1 MTIVCGTDFSPAAE
15 AACAVA
21 VRLAA
26 NQAEP
31 LLLVHA
37 LVPMPLPPPPDMP
50 VLPIVYDDATER
62 GRAALAE
69 LAARLGASGAAVET
83 LVELG
88 DPDDVLL
95 RLAADRGARLIVLGA
110 VGRRGARWLLGSTAD
125 RLAARSPVP
134 VLVTR
139 EGFPAASWLDERQP
153 LRVLVGS
160 DLGPATAPAVE
171 WATHLTEHGP
181 CRFTIAHVSWPPDE
195 YERLAIDRPMR
206 LDRTHPV
213 VEEVL
218 RRDLD
223 SAAEVLRAA
232 GETEVVVESN
242 VGRIGDA
249 LSGIARRVQ
258 ADLIVVGRGRA
269 EERQWWE
276 GSTSRAVVRRA
287 AVSVLCVPDRDEE
300 ADIAPPE
307 VRRILAA
314 TDLSRRGNA
323 AVAWALA
330 LARGGAD
337 VRVVHVM
344 EKDDPAEAERR
355 RERLDQLVRIGSA
368 AGASVEILTGD
379 EPARIISAEAE
390 RFGADV
396 ICVGSRGRSGLT
408 RMLFGS
414 VSQELL
420 LRSERPVLLV
430 QSPAAAR
437 AKPSA
442 AR

>member
-26 NQAEP
+26 DHGEP

-37 LVPMPLPPPPDMP
+37 LVPTPLPPPDMP
-50 VLPIVYDDATER
+50 VLPIVYDDAAER
-62 GRAALAE
+62 ARTGLAE
-69 LAARLGASGAAVET
+69 LAARHGASGAAVET
-83 LVELG
+83 LAELG

-95 RLAADRGARLIVLGA
+95 RVAADRGARLIVLGA

-125 RLAARSPVP
+125 RLSARSPVP

-139 EGFPAASWLDERQP
+139 EGFPAASWLNGRQP
-153 LRVLVGS
+153 LRVLVAA

-171 WATHLTEHGP
+171 WAAHLTDHGP
-181 CRFTIAHVSWPPDE
+181 CRFTIAHVSWPPEE

-218 RRDLD
+218 RRDLE

-249 LSGIARRVQ
+249 LSGIAGRVQ
-258 ADLIVVGRGRA
+258 AELIVVGRGRA

-287 AVSVLCVPDRDEE
+287 AVSVICVPDRDDEVE
-300 ADIAPPE
+300 IAPPE

-344 EKDDPAEAERR
+344 ENDDPAEAEQR
-355 RERLDQLVRIGSA
+355 RERLDELVRIGAA

-379 EPARIISAEAE
+379 EPARMISAEAE
-390 RFGADV
+390 RFDADM

-430 QSPAAAR
+430 QSAAAAR
-437 AKPSA
+437 AKPA
-442 AR
+442 AGA

>member
-15 AACAVA
+15 AACTVA
-21 VRLAA
+21 ARLAA
-26 NQAEP
+26 DHNEP

-37 LVPMPLPPPPDMP
+37 VVPMPLPPPPDAA
-50 VLPIVYDDATER
+50 VLPVVYDDTSER
-62 GRAALAE
+62 ARTALGQ
-69 LAARLGASGAAVET
+69 LAARLGASGASVET

-88 DPDDVLL
+88 DPDDVLP
-95 RLAADRGARLIVLGA
+95 RLAAERGARLIVAGA
-110 VGRRGARWLLGSTAD
+110 VGRRGAHWLLGSTAD

-139 EGFPAASWLDERQP
+139 EGFPAASWLDGLEP

-160 DLGPATAPAVE
+160 DLGPATSRAVD
-171 WATHLTEHGP
+171 WAAHLAEHGP
-181 CRFTIAHVSWPPDE
+181 CRFTIAYVSWPPEE
-195 YERLAIDRPMR
+195 YERLAIERPIR

-232 GETEVVVESN
+232 GETDVVVESN

-249 LSGIARRVQ
+249 LDGIAGRVQ
-258 ADLIVVGRGRA
+258 ADLIVVGRGRS

-276 GSTSRAVVRRA
+276 GSTSRAVIRRA
-287 AVSVLCVPDRDEE
+287 RVSVVCVPDRDDETE
-300 ADIAPPE
+300 VAPPE

-330 LARGGAD
+330 LARGGAA

-344 EKDDPAEAERR
+344 ENDDGAESERR
-355 RERLDQLVRIGSA
+355 RERLEQLVRTGS
-368 AGASVEILTGD
+368 GGDVTVGMLTGD
-379 EPARIISAEAE
+379 DPARLISAEAE
-390 RFGADV
+390 RFGADL
-396 ICVGSRGRSGLT
+396 ICVGTRGRTGLT
-408 RMLFGS
+408 RVLFGS

-420 LRSERPVLLV
+420 LRSDRPVLLV
-430 QSPAAAR
+430 QSPV
-437 AKPSA
+437 SA
-442 AR
+442 GASG

>member
-26 NQAEP
+26 DHREL

-37 LVPMPLPPPPDMP
+37 LVPMPLPPPPDAP
-50 VLPIVYDDATER
+50 LLPIMYDDATAHAR
-62 GRAALAE
+62 TALAQ
-69 LAARLGASGAAVET
+69 LAARLGTSGPTVET

-95 RLAADRGARLIVLGA
+95 RVAADRGARLIIAGA

-139 EGFPAASWLDERQP
+139 ERFPAASWLDDLQP
-153 LRVLVGS
+153 LRVLVGA

-171 WATHLTEHGP
+171 WAAHLIDHGP
-181 CRFTIAHVSWPPDE
+181 CRFTIAHVSWPPEE

-218 RRDLD
+218 RRDLE
-223 SAAEVLRAA
+223 SAADVLRAA
-232 GETEVVVESN
+232 AETDVVVESN

-249 LSGIARRVQ
+249 LSGIAGRVQ
-258 ADLIVVGRGRA
+258 ADLIIVGRGRA
-269 EERQWWE
+269 EERHWWE

-287 AVSVLCVPDRDEE
+287 AVSVVCVPDRDDD

-330 LARGGAD
+330 LARGAD

-344 EKDDPAEAERR
+344 EKDDAAEADRR
-355 RERLDQLVRIGSA
+355 RERLDQIVRIGSA

-379 EPARIISAEAE
+379 EPARVISAEAE
-390 RFGADV
+390 RFGADM

-430 QSPAAAR
+430 QSPATAR
-437 AKPSA
+437 AKPPA
-442 AR
+442 VG